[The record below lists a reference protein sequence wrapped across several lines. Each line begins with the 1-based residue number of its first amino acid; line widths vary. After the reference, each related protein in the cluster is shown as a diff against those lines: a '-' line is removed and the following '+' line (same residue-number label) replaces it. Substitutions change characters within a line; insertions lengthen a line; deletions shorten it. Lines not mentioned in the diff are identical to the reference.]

1 MSNAELNYE
10 MGICKYI
17 LSGVACIVI
26 LCKIV
31 QSVPERNAGRSQYQ
45 HFYQQDLPKA
55 DIK

>member
-31 QSVPERNAGRSQYQ
+31 QSVPFWNAGRSQY